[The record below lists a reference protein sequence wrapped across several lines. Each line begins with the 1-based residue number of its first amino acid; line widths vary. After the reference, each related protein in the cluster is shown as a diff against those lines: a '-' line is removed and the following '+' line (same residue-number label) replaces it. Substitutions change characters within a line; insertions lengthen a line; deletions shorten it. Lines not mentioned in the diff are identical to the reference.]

1 MFCTQIHA
9 IITDETVSIMTAIY
23 TINDTPALYYYNNYH
38 ERLQD
43 HSHSQLYC
51 AYGRLKKTAFLCLF
65 LPYSECVEF
74 QFLKG
79 PLKQHRVA

>member
-9 IITDETVSIMTAIY
+9 IITDETVSIMTAMY
-23 TINDTPALYYYNNYH
+23 TINDTPALYYYK
-38 ERLQD
+38 RLQD